1 MINKDKYVK
10 FFLKTVNC
18 ILLKLCIIDINT
30 SLNPFAF
37 QNFHLIQNEP

>member
-18 ILLKLCIIDINT
+18 IILKFCIDDINT
-30 SLNPFAF
+30 SNYVIAVLHFN
-37 QNFHLIQNEP
+37 LIQNEP

>member
-18 ILLKLCIIDINT
+18 ILLRFCNNDINT
-30 SLNPFAF
+30 SLNDIAVL
-37 QNFHLIQNEP
+37 NFYLIQNEP

>member
-18 ILLKLCIIDINT
+18 IILKFFIIDINT
-30 SLNPFAF
+30 SLNAIAF
-37 QNFHLIQNEP
+37 QHIHLIQNEP

>member
-18 ILLKLCIIDINT
+18 IILKFFINDINT
-30 SLNPFAF
+30 TNYTIAVLH
-37 QNFHLIQNEP
+37 FHLIQNEP